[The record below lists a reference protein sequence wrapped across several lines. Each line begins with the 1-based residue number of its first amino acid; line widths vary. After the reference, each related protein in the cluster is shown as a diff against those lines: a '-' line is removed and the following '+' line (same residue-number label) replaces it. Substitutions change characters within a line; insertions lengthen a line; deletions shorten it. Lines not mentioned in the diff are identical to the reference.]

1 MYNYLLLS
9 QVVTSNPDVLENSFS
24 FTCNEITIKSNI
36 IKAKCLDMSG
46 NPHESKLRNWK
57 QCSSDIANINGILRC
72 QEDYLLQENHKS
84 DSFLQTCVS
93 VTYSGQSIEAI
104 CQKVNRTWEQTQLLD
119 VNTCSGN
126 IANFNGS
133 LHCKRIISEDK

>member
-24 FTCNEITIKSNI
+24 FTCTEITIKSNM
-36 IKAKCLDMSG
+36 IKANCLDA
-46 NPHESKLRNWK
+46 NRIPRESKLRNWK
-57 QCSSDIANINGILRC
+57 QCSSDIANINGTLRC
-72 QEDYLLQENHKS
+72 QEDYLLQESHKS

-104 CQKVNRTWEQTQLLD
+104 CQKVNGTWEQTQLLD
-119 VNTCSGN
+119 VNTCSGD
-126 IANFNGS
+126 IANTNGT
-133 LHCKRIISEDK
+133 LHCRRIISEDK